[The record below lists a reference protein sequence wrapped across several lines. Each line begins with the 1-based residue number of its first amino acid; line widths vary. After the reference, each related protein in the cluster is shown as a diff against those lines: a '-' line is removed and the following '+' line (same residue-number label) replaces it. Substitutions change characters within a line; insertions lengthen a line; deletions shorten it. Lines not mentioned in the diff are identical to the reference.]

1 MLWPMSTDFKTIVGR
16 IVTAASSGCTPWGM
30 MIVFTSAAADVQ
42 YMSNQLH
49 DFPSPQG
56 ALHPVY

>member
-42 YMSNQLH
+42 Y
-49 DFPSPQG
+49 
-56 ALHPVY
+56 